1 MQETRVRSL
10 ALEDPLGEGTS
21 KTFQHSCLGNSTDR
35 GAWQVQM
42 GTLKTCHRSYKLGVC
57 HVLFPSLQ
65 NVTINGREASGYVK
79 TVAGMW

>member
-1 MQETRVRSL
+1 MNPENAWRTTRTL
-10 ALEDPLGEGTS
+10 
-21 KTFQHSCLGNSTDR
+21 CLTCSRER
-35 GAWQVQM
+35 GCFLLTVVMQM